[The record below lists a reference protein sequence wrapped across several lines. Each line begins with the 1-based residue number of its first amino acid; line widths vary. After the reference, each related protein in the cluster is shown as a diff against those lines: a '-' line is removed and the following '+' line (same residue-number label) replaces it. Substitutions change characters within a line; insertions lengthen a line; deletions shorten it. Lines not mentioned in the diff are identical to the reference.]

1 MNRIFTVDLGP
12 KTWDSNLGRI
22 QLNLPATPYEMLDV
36 LDKLNVSSP
45 EEVGTR
51 WVQYWDY
58 KYLSDCI
65 RGKVGF
71 VQLNALAERL
81 STMEPELQEP
91 FRALVEMER
100 RRDPQNLSVERLLV
114 LADHAQDVRV
124 VADVTNDEQ
133 LGRFYCENGF
143 IEAVN
148 DVPEEAYELLDFEK
162 IGFEMCQAEHGIFF
176 HGCYAMVDEE
186 IPQEDRVYELKKPS
200 YTVLLEAE
208 NIWTGQKADLKLPT
222 SREAIQDQ
230 LEQIG
235 IVSPNQLYFTCRD
248 CRVPNLADAFSRLT
262 DIYEANHFAWAVEDV
277 EEKMLPTYKA
287 LLDAMH
293 CYDLHD
299 AADLAGSLDDYILSR
314 HICTSED
321 MAREVLKV
329 TVAPEELA
337 VLEKHIDLSGYG
349 EELLE
354 IEMGRGQSAM
364 TDYGHIQRADG
375 EVMFERPEQPEPEM
389 QM

>member
-1 MNRIFTVDLGP
+1 MNKIFTVDLGP
-12 KTWDSNLGRI
+12 KPWDSNLGRI
-22 QLNLPATPYEMLDV
+22 QLNLPATPYELLDV
-36 LDKLNVSSP
+36 LDKLNVSTP
-45 EEVGTR
+45 EEVDTK
-51 WVQYWDY
+51 WVQYWDH

-81 STMEPELQEP
+81 SAMEPELREP
-91 FRALVEMER
+91 FHALVEMER
-100 RRDPQNLSVERLLV
+100 RRDPQSLSVERLVV
-114 LADHAQDVRV
+114 LADHAQDVHI
-124 VADVTNDEQ
+124 APDVTNNEQ
-133 LGRFYCENGF
+133 LGRFYCDNGF
-143 IEAVN
+143 IDAVN
-148 DVPEEAYELLDFEK
+148 DVPDEAYQLLDFEK
-162 IGFEMCQAEHGIFF
+162 IGREMCQAEHGIFI

-186 IPQEDRVYELKKPS
+186 LPPEDRVYDLKKPS
-200 YTVLLEAE
+200 YTVLLEVE
-208 NIWTGQKADLKLPT
+208 NIWTGQKVDLELPAN
-222 SREAIQDQ
+222 REAIQDR
-230 LEQIG
+230 LGQIG
-235 IVSPNQLYFTCRD
+235 VKFPNQLYFSCRD

-293 CYDLHD
+293 CYDLQD

-314 HICTSED
+314 HICTAED

-329 TVAPEELA
+329 IVAPEELA
-337 VLEKHIDLSGYG
+337 VLEKHIDLNGYG

-354 IEMGRGQSAM
+354 NEMRRGQSAM

-375 EVMFERPEQPEPEM
+375 EMMFDCPEQPEPEM
-389 QM
+389 QL

>member
-1 MNRIFTVDLGP
+1 MDLGP

-22 QLNLPATPYEMLDV
+22 QLDLPATPYEMLDV

-45 EEVGTR
+45 EDVGTR
-51 WVQYWDY
+51 WVQYWDH

-65 RGKVGF
+65 RGKAGF
-71 VQLNALAERL
+71 VQLNALAEQL
-81 STMEPELQEP
+81 STMEPELREP
-91 FRALVEMER
+91 FHALVEMER
-100 RRDPQNLSVERLLV
+100 RKDPQSLSVERLLV
-114 LADHAQDVRV
+114 LADHAQDVRM

-186 IPQEDRVYELKKPS
+186 IPQEDRVYDLKKPS
-200 YTVLLEAE
+200 YTVLMEVE
-208 NIWTGQKADLKLPT
+208 NIWTGQKMDLELPT
-222 SREAIQDQ
+222 CREAIQDQ
-230 LEQIG
+230 LGQIG
-235 IVSPNQLYFTCRD
+235 IVSPNQVHFTCKD

-262 DIYEANHFAWAVEDV
+262 DIYEANHFAWAVEDI

-293 CYDLHD
+293 CYELHD
-299 AADLAGSLDDYILSR
+299 TVELAESLSDYTLSR
-314 HICTSED
+314 HICTAED
-321 MAREVLKV
+321 MARDVLALI
-329 TVAPEELA
+329 VASKELDI
-337 VLEKHIDLSGYG
+337 LEKHVDLYAYG
-349 EELLE
+349 TELLE
-354 IEMGRGQSAM
+354 MEMERGQSAM

-375 EVMFERPEQPEPEM
+375 EMMFECPQQTEPEM
-389 QM
+389 QL

>member
-22 QLNLPATPYEMLDV
+22 QLNLPATPYELLDV
-36 LDKLNVSSP
+36 LDKLNVSTP

-51 WVQYWDY
+51 WVQYW
-58 KYLSDCI
+58 KHLFLGDCVN
-65 RGKVGF
+65 GKIGF

-81 STMEPELQEP
+81 SSMEQELQESIH
-91 FRALVEMER
+91 ALVEMEWCK
-100 RRDPQNLSVERLLV
+100 DPHSLSVERLVV
-114 LADHAQDVRV
+114 LADHAQDVHMIP
-124 VADVTNDEQ
+124 DVTNDEQ
-133 LGRFYCENGF
+133 LGRFYCDNGF
-143 IEAVN
+143 IDEVN
-148 DVPEEAYELLDFEK
+148 DVPEEAYELLYFEK
-162 IGFEMCQAEHGIFF
+162 IGREMRQAEHGIFF
-176 HGCYAMVDEE
+176 RGCYVVLDEN
-186 IPQEDRVYELKKPS
+186 IPQEDRVYELKQPS
-200 YTVLLEAE
+200 YTVLMEVE
-208 NIWTGQKADLKLPT
+208 NNWTGQKADLELPT
-222 SREAIQDQ
+222 SREAVQDH

-235 IVSPNQLYFTCRD
+235 IVSPNQLHFTCRD
-248 CRVPNLADAFSRLT
+248 CRVPNLTDAFSRLT

-293 CYDLHD
+293 CYDLHE
-299 AADLAGSLDDYILSR
+299 AADLAENLSDYTLSR
-314 HICTSED
+314 NICTAED

-329 TVAPEELA
+329 AVAPEVLA
-337 VLEKHIDLSGYG
+337 VLEKHIDLKGYG

-375 EVMFERPEQPEPEM
+375 ELMFECPQQTEPEM
-389 QM
+389 QL